1 MKQIHWPYRL
11 LAVGHSILLLFLI
24 TACVDKKGD
33 TNSQVEENVVAD
45 GYDRLHLP
53 MTPPETELF
62 TELDARNAKAPK
74 QWSIKAPEGAPNVV
88 IVLLDDMGFGASSA
102 FGGEVKMP
110 TAERLAQKGIVY
122 NRFHTTA
129 LCSPTRAAL
138 LSGRNHHSNNM
149 GAITEVATSFP
160 GNTGMTPKSAATI
173 AQILKYN
180 GYNTGHFG
188 KNHETAAWEVNNSG
202 PFDNWPSYKG
212 FEKFYGFMGGETN
225 QFYPAVYD
233 GTNKVEV
240 NSEDPNYHFSEDMTD
255 KAIAWVQSQKS
266 LTPDKPFFM
275 YFAPGA
281 THAPHQPP
289 ASYINKYKGMFDE
302 GWDAYREKTLQRQI
316 AKGVVPKGT
325 KLAPKPEYIKDWNKL
340 SDQEKKLYA
349 RQMEI
354 YAAFGEHIDDQ
365 IGRLYG
371 SFEKMGIADNTLFI
385 YILGDN
391 GASAEG
397 TANGLINENT
407 YFNGVSEE
415 LDYVTANMDKLG
427 TRESFGHMAAGWAV
441 AGNTPFKWTK
451 QVAGNFGGTR
461 NGMIMVWP
469 KKIKENEVVR
479 NQFAHVIDIVPTIL
493 SATKLPAPETV
504 DGVKQ
509 MPIEGFSMIET
520 LANAKTPEFH
530 KTQYFEIAGNRAI
543 YQDGWVASV
552 VHKAP
557 WESKPPVSLDKDTWE
572 LFNVNDDFS
581 ESTNIA
587 AKNPEKLE
595 ELKKLFMEEA
605 KKHRVLPM
613 DDRTVERF
621 DPKAAGRPDLMNGRK
636 SLTVYEGMY
645 RMMENAFINVK
656 NASSS
661 ITAEVDVKP
670 GANGVILAMGGRFG
684 GYSLYVKNG
693 MPAFTYN
700 WVGKEQ
706 YDVLSNKA
714 LSPGKHIIKYD
725 FKYDGGGSGK
735 GGLGALYIDGVK
747 VAEARI
753 KNTNGSM
760 FSLDEGADVGF
771 DEGTNVSK
779 NYAVGK
785 NRFNGK
791 INYVKIDV
799 Q

>member
-1 MKQIHWPYRL
+1 MDTLKQLPYL
-11 LAVGHSILLLFLI
+11 IIVFLAALSSCSKSSTQSAGEGGAAAAS
-24 TACVDKKGD
+24 
-33 TNSQVEENVVAD
+33 D

-53 MTPPETELF
+53 MTPPETELYS
-62 TELDARNAKAPK
+62 ELDARNAAPPKAWSVKAP
-74 QWSIKAPEGAPNVV
+74 QGAPNVV
-88 IVLLDDMGFGASSA
+88 IVLLDDMGYGASSA
-102 FGGEVKMP
+102 FGGQVHMP
-110 TAERLAQKGIVY
+110 AAERLAQKGIVF

-138 LSGRNHHSNNM
+138 LSGRNHHTNNM
-149 GAITEVATSFP
+149 GGITEVATAFP

-180 GYNTGHFG
+180 GYNTAHFG
-188 KNHETAAWEVNNSG
+188 KNHETAAWEVSNSG
-202 PFDNWPSYKG
+202 PFDRWPVYKG

-233 GTNKVEV
+233 GTTKVEV
-240 NSEDPNYHFSEDMTD
+240 NSEDPDYHFSEDMTD

-289 ASYINKYKGMFDE
+289 ASYINKYKGKFDD
-302 GWDAYREKTLQRQI
+302 GWDAYREKTLAKQI
-316 AKGVVPKGT
+316 EKGVVPKGT
-325 KLAPKPEYIKDWNKL
+325 KLAPKPSYIKDWDKL
-340 SDQEKKLYA
+340 SAKEKKLYA

-365 IGRLYG
+365 VGRLYG
-371 SFEKMGIADNTLFI
+371 TFEKMGIADNTLFI

-397 TANGLINENT
+397 TANGLLNENT
-407 YFNGVSEE
+407 YFNGIIED
-415 LDYVTANMDKLG
+415 LDYVTANIDKLG

-441 AGNTPFKWTK
+441 ASCTPFKWTK

-461 NGMIMVWP
+461 NGVIMVWP
-469 KKIKENEVVR
+469 KKMKENAVVR
-479 NQFAHVIDIVPTIL
+479 NQFAHVIDIAPTIL
-493 SATKLPAPETV
+493 NAANLPEPQTV

-509 MPIEGFSMIET
+509 TPMQGFSMIET
-520 LANAKTPEFH
+520 FSNPKTPEFH
-530 KTQYFEIAGNRAI
+530 KTQYFEIVGNRAI
-543 YQDGWVASV
+543 YNDGWVASV
-552 VHKAP
+552 LHKAP
-557 WESKPPVSLDKDTWE
+557 WEGQPRTTLDKDTWE
-572 LFNVNDDFS
+572 LFNVNDDYS
-581 ESTNIA
+581 ESTDLA

-605 KKHRVLPM
+605 KKNRVLPI
-613 DDRTVERF
+613 DDRTIERF
-621 DPKAAGRPDLMNGRK
+621 DPKTAGRPDLMNGRK

-661 ITAEVDVKP
+661 ITAEVDVKA

-684 GYSLYVKNG
+684 GYALYVKNG
-693 MPAFTYN
+693 MPAYTYN

-706 YDVLSNKA
+706 YDVISTKPLN
-714 LSPGKHIIKYD
+714 PGKHVVKYD
-725 FKYDGGGSGK
+725 FKYDGGGMGK
-735 GGLGALYIDGVK
+735 GGTGTLYIDGVK
-747 VAEARI
+747 AAQNRI
-753 KNTNGSM
+753 ENTNGNM

-779 NYAVGK
+779 NYAIGH
-785 NRFNGK
+785 NHFTGK
-791 INYVKIDV
+791 IGYVKIDV
-799 Q
+799 K